1 VKKKRYTD
9 EELIEGLRHGEDDVL
24 HYLYEHYFKVFRN
37 YVLKSYGSEEEAR
50 DIFQEVVVVIYN
62 KLQKSNFKI
71 TSSFFTFFYAVF
83 KNTWLNYRKLS
94 KKNPLINSADFSDE
108 INRGVDAEEIEEI
121 AYKALKSKLV
131 FKYFSEL
138 TEGCQ
143 KLLNYFLADYSTE
156 EIARE
161 LDFKSTNYVRK
172 RKSICLSTLIEKIK
186 KDALFKELL

>member
-1 VKKKRYTD
+1 MKKKRYTD

-108 INRGVDAEEIEEI
+108 INRGVDTGEIEEI
-121 AYKALKSKLV
+121 AHKALKSKLI

-138 TEGCQ
+138 TDGCQ